1 MDWIDES
8 SKIEYTDELSAMLT
22 VFDNDFY
29 SKTNIFIG
37 NIWSVPSELYY
48 EFKIEQQL
56 FASNSTDLIVST
68 SNSLLR
74 FLVHSNADLAYYL
87 KNLGS
92 TVNTDKDIGKIID
105 KLFNN
110 QGNVKKTADQL
121 FMHRNTLSYKLKKF
135 YEQTG
140 FELKNMDDLLC
151 CYVIDQLQD

>member
-1 MDWIDES
+1 
-8 SKIEYTDELSAMLT
+8 MLT